1 MRAEIE
7 QETNDM
13 KAKKKQIEDFIVLI
27 YKMIKIV
34 ELMRSHNEKIYRNN
48 LPHMLEQRVLNARDY
63 RIMLQQMYQAADEI
77 NEQFI
82 SNQKVVDEIKF
93 IHDDVLNN
101 LKE

>member
-13 KAKKKQIEDFIVLI
+13 KAKKKQIEEFIVLI

-48 LPHMLEQRVLNARDY
+48 LPHMLE
-63 RIMLQQMYQAADEI
+63 
-77 NEQFI
+77 
-82 SNQKVVDEIKF
+82 
-93 IHDDVLNN
+93 
-101 LKE
+101 